1 MWVKGSDAATH
12 PQALIGATTV
22 DDAARFF
29 TPARLPR
36 PVPVKNVTLKS
47 IEARRFQDQV
57 QGQKIRID
65 HNSNISQ
72 VQADGDGRMRVD
84 FGYTTSYG
92 ALGVI
97 KLEGTLF
104 FEDPKAGEYA
114 KKWAETRNLPNEV
127 AQQVH
132 GAIMSTA
139 VPEAV
144 GLTKTL
150 RMPPPIPLPQVKF
163 GGKGTQAGAE
173 STPHE
178 GPDAA

>member
-1 MWVKGSDAATH
+1 M
-12 PQALIGATTV
+12 
-22 DDAARFF
+22 
-29 TPARLPR
+29 
-36 PVPVKNVTLKS
+36 KS
-47 IEARRFQDQV
+47 IEARRYQDPQ

-65 HNSNISQ
+65 HNSNISL
-72 VQADGDGRMRVD
+72 VQAEGERGMRVE

-92 ALGVI
+92 ALGVV
-97 KLEGTLF
+97 KLEGTLIF
-104 FEDPKAGEYA
+104 QDDKAPEWA
-114 KKWAETRNLPNEV
+114 KEWSETRNLPNEV

-132 GAIMSTA
+132 GAIMAAA

-163 GGKGTQAGAE
+163 GGKGSQAAAA
-173 STPHE
+173 TPHE